1 MLYKVTG
8 EFFFSIIN
16 STDQPTTIKH
26 RAFIRKKKKKKM
38 KIVKNIFFLQRYNLG
53 FFLNNE

>member
-38 KIVKNIFFLQRYNLG
+38 KIVKNIFF
-53 FFLNNE
+53 FTKV